1 MLTIKNLSVSYG
13 NQDVIKNLDLEI
25 KPGECHGIA
34 GLNGAGKT
42 TLFNAIYGSVNKT
55 SGEILLFN
63 ENIGKSN
70 ITFLETQQFFYSRI
84 TGNEYLKIF
93 QIRNKKFDIPAWNK
107 IFNLPVNK
115 LIENYSTGMKKKLG
129 LMGILSMDNP
139 VFLFDEPFNG
149 LDLETN
155 RIVKRILENL
165 AHRQKIILISSH
177 IMESLTGLCDKISY
191 LNNGKIEFTTDK
203 TGFKEIEN
211 RIFKGLNEEQLDLPF
226 SK

>member
-25 KPGECHGIA
+25 IPGECHGIA

-42 TLFNAIYGSVNKT
+42 TLFNAIYGSVSKQ

-70 ITFLETQQFFYSRI
+70 ITFLETQQFFYTRI
-84 TGNEYLKIF
+84 TGNEYLKLF
-93 QIRNKKFDIPAWNK
+93 QIRNKNFDIAAWNS
-107 IFNLPVNK
+107 IFKLPLNK

-129 LMGILSMDNP
+129 LMGVLSMDNP
-139 VFLFDEPFNG
+139 IFLFDEPFNG

-155 RIVKRILENL
+155 RVVKRILENL
-165 AHRQKIILISSH
+165 AGRKKIILISSH

-191 LNNGKIEFTTDK
+191 LNNGKIEFTSDK
-203 TGFKEIEN
+203 MGFGEIER
-211 RIFKGLNEEQLDLPF
+211 RIFNGLIEDQIKLPF
-226 SK
+226 SD